1 VLKGELCHEGVRGRL
16 GQRRRGRLAEGGMVA
31 SCLGR
36 VETVEDL
43 RAIEGGADELVV

>member
-1 VLKGELCHEGVRGRL
+1 VLKGELCHERVRGRL
-16 GQRRRGRLAEGGMVA
+16 GQRRRLAEGGMVA